1 MIDRIIKNEKRLD
14 KLKQLIVELQNSLYD
29 YKVLE
34 SEIKLLEKYYGSK
47 NWFIDKELYENGKI
61 SNIKAGV
68 LSEDEVWNSL
78 EELDQLMR
86 QMQKISSIYKKKEVL
101 VIFTSFLCTYIHSY
115 YKLYHD
121 LHFYLIYSRITKYG
135 LVKF

>member
-14 KLKQLIVELQNSLYD
+14 KLKQLIVELQNSLND

-86 QMQKISSIYKKKEVL
+86 QMQKISSKYKNKK
-101 VIFTSFLCTYIHSY
+101 Y
-115 YKLYHD
+115 
-121 LHFYLIYSRITKYG
+121 
-135 LVKF
+135 

>member
-1 MIDRIIKNEKRLD
+1 MIDRIIKNQKRLD
-14 KLKQLIVELQNSLYD
+14 NLNQLIVELQNSLYD

-86 QMQKISSIYKKKEVL
+86 QMQKISSIYKKKKYQLFLLLFYAHISTHTINYSQCRISVE
-101 VIFTSFLCTYIHSY
+101 IFLL
-115 YKLYHD
+115 KKD
-121 LHFYLIYSRITKYG
+121 L
-135 LVKF
+135 